1 VTTTT
6 ASRDVWST
14 PLTPLAFLGRAAE
27 VFPDREAVVYGERRM
42 TYTQFAQEVTR
53 VAHALRACGVGPGDR
68 VAYLLP
74 NIPEMLVAHFAV
86 PLAGGVLVA
95 VNTRLA
101 PPEVHYILAHSGA
114 TVLVVDAAL
123 HRLVKSS
130 LADLPELRHVVT
142 VVDPAGGAQPLPDV
156 QGIDYA
162 ELCAMGSDDPLPWA
176 VEDERSTIS
185 INYTSGTTGRPK
197 GVMYHH
203 RGAYLNSLAEIIHS
217 RHGARTRY
225 LWTLPMFHCNGW
237 CTAWAVTA
245 IGGTHVCLRA
255 VDVDVIW
262 DLLDKEGITHLNGS
276 PTVLVSIANSPRVH
290 TLEQEVVVT
299 TAGAPPSPTVIAT
312 MDSIG
317 ATVVHVYGL
326 TETYGPYT
334 ICEPQDGWDAL
345 DVAARSRLLSRQGV
359 GMIVTDGVRVVDE
372 EMHDV
377 PRDGETLGEVVMR
390 GNNVMKGYFADP
402 DATADAFRGGWF
414 HSGDLGVWHPD
425 GYLELRDR
433 AKDIIIS
440 GGENISTIEV
450 EAAIDSYPGVLEVAV
465 VSHPDAK
472 WGERPKAFVV
482 LKPGEAPTAEQI
494 IAHVRTQIAHYK
506 APDRV
511 EFVESLPKTATGK
524 IRKVEL
530 RDAEWAGHDTR
541 VQG

>member
-6 ASRDVWST
+6 ASQDVWFT
-14 PLTPLAFLGRAAE
+14 PLTPLAFLARAAE
-27 VFPDREAVVYGERRM
+27 VFADREAVVYGERRM
-42 TYTQFAQEVTR
+42 TYTQFSEEVTR
-53 VAHALRACGVGPGDR
+53 VANALRASGVGSGDR

-74 NIPEMLVAHFAV
+74 NIPEMLVAQFAV

-95 VNTRLA
+95 INTRLA
-101 PPEVHYILAHSGA
+101 PPEVKYILEHCGA
-114 TVLVVDAAL
+114 SVLVVDAAL
-123 HRLVKSS
+123 HSTVAPI
-130 LADLPELRHVVT
+130 LADLPELRQVVT
-142 VVDPAGGAQPLPDV
+142 VVDPAGGVKSSADFP
-156 QGIDYA
+156 GIEYP
-162 ELCAMGSDDPLPWA
+162 ELLARGSDDPLPWT
-176 VEDERSTIS
+176 VEDELSTIS
-185 INYTSGTTGRPK
+185 INYTSGTTGRAK

-217 RHGARTRY
+217 AHVSRTRY

-255 VDVDVIW
+255 VVADRIW
-262 DLLDKEGITHLNGS
+262 DLLDNEGITHLNGS

-290 TLEQEVVVT
+290 TLKQEVVVT
-299 TAGAPPSPTVIAT
+299 TAGAAPSPTVIST
-312 MDSIG
+312 MARIG
-317 ATVVHVYGL
+317 AKVVHVYGL

-334 ICEPQDGWDAL
+334 ICESQDGWDEL
-345 DVAARSRLLSRQGV
+345 DVSERSRLLARQGV
-359 GMIVTDGVRVVDE
+359 GNVVTDGIRVVDE
-372 EMHDV
+372 QMHDV

-402 DATADAFRGGWF
+402 EATEDAFRGGWF

-433 AKDIIIS
+433 AKDIIVS

-450 EAAIDSYPGVLEVAV
+450 EAAIDSCPGVLEVAV
-465 VSHPDAK
+465 VGVPNAK

-482 LKPGEAPTAEQI
+482 ARPGHAPTAEEI

-506 APDRV
+506 APDEV
-511 EFVESLPKTATGK
+511 ELVESLPKTATGK

-530 RDAEWAGHDTR
+530 REAAWAGHTSR